1 MSAQHQL
8 LVLPS
13 ASIVVLGLQKE
24 MRQHEATLENEH
36 LLGDPR
42 PKTIALAGWEVVFFY
57 PRSKDRPVLWRL
69 FWRMLCNGGGAAEGN
84 PFIDWHSDWNCR

>member
-36 LLGDPR
+36 LLGDPH
-42 PKTIALAGWEVVFFY
+42 PKTIALAGWEVVFFL
-57 PRSKDRPVLWRL
+57 SEIQRPTRFVAAVLEDAMQRW
-69 FWRMLCNGGGAAEGN
+69 WSG
-84 PFIDWHSDWNCR
+84 